1 MSVTI
6 SVRVPRELKEE
17 LTKYGVEVSEVARRA
32 LQEEVERRRREE
44 LGEMARDLGEFLEK
58 IPRGRVVEG
67 IREDRGRLR

>member
-1 MSVTI
+1 MSETI
-6 SVRVPRELKEE
+6 SVRVPKELKED
-17 LTKYGVEVSEVARRA
+17 LTRYGIEVSKVTRRA

-58 IPRGRVVEG
+58 IPEGRIVEG

>member
-1 MSVTI
+1 MSATI

-17 LTKYGVEVSEVARRA
+17 LARYGVEVSEVTRRA

-58 IPRGRVVEG
+58 IPGGRIVEG
-67 IREDRGRLR
+67 VREDRGRLR